1 MSSDPGDRQ
10 PQYGEPGYGQPA
22 YGQPTADQPA
32 YGQPAYGQPMADQ
45 PAYGQPTP
53 DQPGYGQPAYGQPSY
68 GVPAYG
74 QPDYG
79 QPPAGYGQPA
89 FPASQKTNTMAILS
103 LIFAFVFSILGV
115 VFGLI
120 AKKQIRERG
129 EGGGGLAT
137 AGIIVGL
144 VFTVIWILG
153 IVGIS
158 VAISHGGNS
167 TTSGLFALPRWLSTL
182 S

>member
-1 MSSDPGDRQ
+1 MSSDPGEGH
-10 PQYGEPGYGQPA
+10 PQYGQEPYGQPPSEQPAYGQPA
-22 YGQPTADQPA
+22 YGPPSYGQPAYGEPSSEQPA
-32 YGQPAYGQPMADQ
+32 YGQPAYGQP
-45 PAYGQPTP
+45 
-53 DQPGYGQPAYGQPSY
+53 
-68 GVPAYG
+68 AYG
-74 QPDYG
+74 QPDYGQPGYG

-137 AGIIVGL
+137 AGIIVGI
-144 VFTVIWILG
+144 VFTVFGILWFVV
-153 IVGIS
+153 VG
-158 VAISHGGNS
+158 VAISRGVHSS
-167 TTSGLFALPRWLSTL
+167 TTSGALALPGLLSTVG
-182 S
+182 